1 MYFPLSQITP
11 NLYTN
16 GGEFVIISSQED
28 YKGYYFKTSSGKYYT
43 GRNSSDLPNIEII
56 LKSSYNEIS
65 NTNLPLSTN
74 VSTIV
79 TELDG
84 PSEATL
90 NPKYNTNNIDVTPY
104 LNVKNINAASQ
115 TTLLPTYAPTY
126 PSFQDYQV
134 GEFRRFFCKKT
145 NEIQYIEIDP
155 RQYSLL
161 AFKDPQILWQLYY
174 PFNIPWTISG
184 PVNEAERVNKNIVEL
199 TMKQLK
205 LPRFNDYLKND
216 YVKYII

>member
-1 MYFPLSQITP
+1 MYFPKSQITP

-16 GGEFVIISSQED
+16 GGEFTISSTQEN
-28 YKGYYFKTSSGKYYT
+28 YTGYYYKTSSGKYYT
-43 GRNSSDLPNIEII
+43 GRNPSDLPNTEII
-56 LKSSYNEIS
+56 L
-65 NTNLPLSTN
+65 NTSVKGTN
-74 VSTIV
+74 INNQAIINNTSIIV
-79 TELDG
+79 TELGDFFEEEG
-84 PSEATL
+84 VLVYL
-90 NPKYNTNNIDVTPY
+90 NLKNIDPT
-104 LNVKNINAASQ
+104 KS
-115 TTLLPTYAPTY
+115 TLLPTYTPTY
-126 PSFQDYQV
+126 PSSQDYEI

-155 RQYSLL
+155 KQYSLL

-184 PVNEAERVNKNIVEL
+184 RVETVINVNKNIVEL

-216 YVKYII
+216 YVKYLA

>member
-1 MYFPLSQITP
+1 MYFPKSQITP

-16 GGEFVIISSQED
+16 GGEYVISSTQEN
-28 YKGYYFKTSSGKYYT
+28 YTGYYFKTSTGKYYT
-43 GRNSSDLPNIEII
+43 GRNSSDLPNLELTPKTSSDEII
-56 LKSSYNEIS
+56 NTSDQILSNNTSIIS
-65 NTNLPLSTN
+65 
-74 VSTIV
+74 

-84 PSEATL
+84 PTE
-90 NPKYNTNNIDVTPY
+90 VT
-104 LNVKNINAASQ
+104 LNVKYNDENLPTYLNLKNIDSSQ
-115 TTLLPTYAPTY
+115 VTLIPTYAPTY

-161 AFKDPQILWQLYY
+161 TNKDPQILWQLYY
-174 PFNIPWTISG
+174 PFNIPWNISG
-184 PVNEAERVNKNIVEL
+184 NTETTARVNKNVVEL

-216 YVKYII
+216 YIKYSI

>member
-1 MYFPLSQITP
+1 MYFPLSQIKP

-43 GRNSSDLPNIEII
+43 GRNSSDLPNLEIT
-56 LKSSYNEIS
+56 LRSNSETLNLSLTTFNNSSI
-65 NTNLPLSTN
+65 
-74 VSTIV
+74 IV

-84 PSEATL
+84 PDGTEDL
-90 NPKYNTNNIDVTPY
+90 NVESYLSIKNID
-104 LNVKNINAASQ
+104 AASQ
-115 TTLLPTYAPTY
+115 TTLLPQYTLTY
-126 PSFQDYQV
+126 PTTQDYQV

-161 AFKDPQILWQLYY
+161 SFKDPQILWQLYY
-174 PFNIPWTISG
+174 PFNIPWVISG
-184 PVNEAERVNKNIVEL
+184 QIEEAARVNKNIVGL

-216 YVKYII
+216 YTKYFI

>member
-1 MYFPLSQITP
+1 MSYYPLSQIKT
-11 NLYTN
+11 NIYSNGELVTKSGELYTGYYWKN
-16 GGEFVIISSQED
+16 SKGEFFSGKTPQDTPSQELFISFNPASPEYSPSRPNVENVISPINTIIKFPDDPDPPIPPKYQPTQAIVWD
-28 YKGYYFKTSSGKYYT
+28 Y
-43 GRNSSDLPNIEII
+43 DE
-56 LKSSYNEIS
+56 LKSFT
-65 NTNLPLSTN
+65 TNGSLP
-74 VSTIV
+74 
-79 TELDG
+79 
-84 PSEATL
+84 
-90 NPKYNTNNIDVTPY
+90 Y
-104 LNVKNINAASQ
+104 
-115 TTLLPTYAPTY
+115 YAPTY

-216 YVKYII
+216 YVKYSI